1 MVSGGEVAGAEVG
14 GTKHTL
20 RPWNDPRRRWIVCVM
35 DIDVASSV
43 TEQPAEGSPAVSET
57 GFTALVGE
65 HHADLVRLAYAIV
78 GDPDTANDVAQSA
91 WAAAWRNRHRL
102 REPEKVRGWL
112 LTIAANEARRSLR
125 RRRLRQLV
133 PLFDD
138 AGRAAPARQTDEHI
152 DLVQAIQRLRPR
164 DREILARRYALGET
178 SQEIAEQV
186 GMSDS
191 GVRVRIG
198 RLLERLR
205 EELLK

>member
-1 MVSGGEVAGAEVG
+1 M
-14 GTKHTL
+14 
-20 RPWNDPRRRWIVCVM
+20 RQWIVCVM
-35 DIDVASSV
+35 NIDVLSSV

-65 HHADLVRLAYAIV
+65 HHADLVRLAYAMV

-91 WAAAWRNRHRL
+91 WAAAWRSRHRL

-133 PLFDD
+133 PLFHD

-198 RLLERLR
+198 RLLLMLR